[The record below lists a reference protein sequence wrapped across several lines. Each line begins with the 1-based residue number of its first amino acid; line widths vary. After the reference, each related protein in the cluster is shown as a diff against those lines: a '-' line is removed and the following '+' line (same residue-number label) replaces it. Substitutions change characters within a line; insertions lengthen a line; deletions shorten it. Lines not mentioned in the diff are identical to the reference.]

1 MATLYEINAAILEC
15 IDTETGEIID
25 CERLNALEVERQ
37 QKIENV
43 ALWYKNLLSDAEQY
57 KAEKTAFAEKERIAK
72 NKAESLKRW
81 LDLALAGESYK
92 STRVNI
98 SYRASEQVIIDDI
111 FKIDDSYIKYA
122 EPTPDKAAIKKALK
136 EGAKIDGA
144 HIESKSNIQIK

>member
-1 MATLYEINAAILEC
+1 MATLYEIDAAILEC

-25 CERLNALEVERQ
+25 CERLNALNFERQ

-81 LDLALAGESYK
+81 LDLALAGEAYK

-98 SYRASEQVIIDDI
+98 TYRSSEQVIVDDLL
-111 FKIDDSYIKYA
+111 KIDDDYLKYS

-136 EGAKIDGA
+136 EGANIDGV

>member
-1 MATLYEINAAILEC
+1 MATLYEIDAAILEC

-25 CERLNALEVERQ
+25 CERLNALNVERQ

-72 NKAESLKRW
+72 NKAESLKWW
-81 LDLALAGESYK
+81 LDLALAGEAYK

-98 SYRASEQVIIDDI
+98 TYRSSEQIIVDDLL
-111 FKIDDSYIKYA
+111 KIDDDYLKYS

-136 EGAKIDGA
+136 EGANIDGV